1 MRRRK
6 NIQGLAIPV
15 GAPSSP
21 GQLATLQC
29 LRFAVLVL
37 IVPCPISDCFSNIL
51 FHSDLTIVFV
61 SLSSRCS
68 LWLKEPRSSAQRTAF
83 ISGICVEGYLGKD
96 TQLKTEIGKA
106 PLECPPKIIICYF
119 FSSERQKIRRS
130 DLSRSLVRRR
140 IRFVSPREAA
150 ISSAASRTNASF
162 ITRFPSLVR
171 LLRSKPTKTAMYLP
185 V

>member
-1 MRRRK
+1 
-6 NIQGLAIPV
+6 
-15 GAPSSP
+15 
-21 GQLATLQC
+21 
-29 LRFAVLVL
+29 VLSV
-37 IVPCPISDCFSNIL
+37 
-51 FHSDLTIVFV
+51 
-61 SLSSRCS
+61 
-68 LWLKEPRSSAQRTAF
+68 AQRTAF

-150 ISSAASRTNASF
+150 ISWPVRESAASRTNASF